1 MAHLGPT
8 GPRWAHVGPMN
19 FAIWDGI
26 NLYHTYHLVTD
37 TTNGIKTCYSSSWH
51 YQYVVYYVW
60 FLWIPF
66 CEHIGFKSFEM
77 FHQLC
82 PTQLIARIN
91 FAFLGC
97 INNAYCPWPAEYRR
111 TAISVALT
119 CRLVLCLWDDAMQ
132 HNNYTID
139 VINSGNWRTQMIS
152 YSLANI

>member
-8 GPRWAHVGPMN
+8 GPRWAPCWRHE
-19 FAIWDGI
+19 FALWDGI

-37 TTNGIKTCYSSSWH
+37 TINSIKTCYSSSWP

-77 FHQLC
+77 FYQLC

-91 FAFLGC
+91 FASLGC
-97 INNAYCPWPAEYRR
+97 INNAYIYAEYRR
-111 TAISVALT
+111 TAISVVLT
-119 CRLVLCLWDDAMQ
+119 CRLVLCLWDDAVQ
-132 HNNYTID
+132 HNHYTID